1 MIVKFLI
8 IRFSSIG
15 DIVLTTPVIRGLKEQ
30 VENSEIHFLIKRK
43 FVSVISENPYIDKI
57 HVYDNNLSK
66 LVKDLKSEKFT
77 YIIDLH
83 RNIRSFIVKNRLRIM
98 SFSVNKLNFKRW
110 LIVNLKINKLPSVHI
125 VDRYL
130 KTVTLFDVKND
141 KKGLD
146 YFIPEDEQM
155 NISELPEGFQNG
167 YIAFAIGGMHNTKR
181 LTTEKITYICKN
193 VKLPV
198 ILLGGKDDEV
208 EGDIIKNSVKDHC
221 YNACGK
227 YSINQSA
234 SLVQN
239 ASLVITHDTG
249 LMHIAAAFK
258 KIIISI
264 WGNTIPEFGMYPYY
278 PDERSV
284 IIQEEKLKCRPCSKI
299 GRQKCPKGHFDC
311 IEKIDTDRI
320 INNVKDLFTF

>member
-1 MIVKFLI
+1 MLVKFLI

-15 DIVLTTPVIRGLKEQ
+15 DVVLTTPVIRGLKEQ
-30 VENSEIHFLIKRK
+30 VENSEVHFLIKKR
-43 FVSVISENPYIDKI
+43 FVSVIAENPYIDKI
-57 HVYDNNLSK
+57 HSYDNNLSQ
-66 LVKDLKSEKFT
+66 LVKDLKKENFT

-98 SFSVNKLNFKRW
+98 SFSVNKLNIKRW
-110 LIVNLKINKLPSVHI
+110 LIVNLKINKLPSVHL

-130 KTVTLFDVKND
+130 KTVTVFDVNND

-146 YFIPEDEQM
+146 YFIPEKEKI
-155 NISELPEGFQNG
+155 NISELPETFQNG

-181 LTTEKITYICKN
+181 LTTEKIKYICSN

-198 ILLGGKDDEV
+198 ILLRGKEDEK
-208 EGDIIKNSVKDHC
+208 EGKIIADSINDLC

-239 ASLVITHDTG
+239 AKLVITHDTG

-258 KIIISI
+258 KIIVSI

-278 PDERSV
+278 PDKRSV
-284 IIQEEKLKCRPCSKI
+284 IFQKENLKCRPCSKI
-299 GRQKCPKGHFDC
+299 GRPKCPKGHFDC
-311 IEKIDTDRI
+311 IEKINHEQVIKKVWELYT
-320 INNVKDLFTF
+320 